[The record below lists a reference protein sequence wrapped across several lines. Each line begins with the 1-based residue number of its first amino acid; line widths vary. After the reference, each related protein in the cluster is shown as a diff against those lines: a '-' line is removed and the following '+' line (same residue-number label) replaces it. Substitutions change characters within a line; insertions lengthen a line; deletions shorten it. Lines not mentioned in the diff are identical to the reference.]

1 MAAARARSSAVSAAV
16 LASALAGAV
25 ATTSAASSAETA
37 AQPERHSWELRLL
50 AGDWYSLQ
58 PGQEEA
64 TAWPVLQKAAARKP
78 LLVLRPEDVE
88 SYVWSVQRITLREGA
103 TRRLLAAQ
111 PKTGF
116 EQWWIPHYPFA
127 VMVDGEFLY
136 AGVFDGPMSQ
146 MTMDFPV
153 IHAELVDGRAVLHL
167 LPKQQSWGFDPR
179 FEESV
184 GGGSGLLG
192 DFLAETEPFDAATDR
207 EEPNRVRARF
217 RPLLRDP
224 RIHVVFAS
232 LGTLIEAPPPP
243 PDEDVLL
250 VADRA
255 IDAARAARQPS
266 RIQRQLADDYHL
278 FYPFGYRLGMREHA
292 PMDKK
297 EAVELFGDG
306 WKPGKYGILA
316 TETKVAGDEGIVYT
330 LFYLRG
336 KVDGDEESIVVLA
349 RRRYRREGTG
359 WRLVMEVH
367 HKCIDDD
374 PRWRSIEEIDKYMVM
389 LEGPCWPP
397 PWNEKEPPV
406 PPPGELVE

>member
-1 MAAARARSSAVSAAV
+1 MAARARSSAASAAV
-16 LASALAGAV
+16 LASALAAAVGASS
-25 ATTSAASSAETA
+25 SAARAETA
-37 AQPERHSWELRLL
+37 AQPARHSWELRLL
-50 AGDWYSLQ
+50 AGDWYSLG

-64 TAWPVLQKAAARKP
+64 TAWPVLKKAAARKP

-88 SYVWSVQRITLREGA
+88 SYVWSVQRITLRQEA
-103 TRRLLAAQ
+103 TKRLLAAHAG
-111 PKTGF
+111 K
-116 EQWWIPHYPFA
+116 ELDSWWIPHYPFA

-136 AGVFDGPMSQ
+136 GGVFDGAMSQ

-153 IHAELVDGRAVLHL
+153 IHAELVDGRAVFHL

-184 GGGSGLLG
+184 GGGSGLLA
-192 DFLAETEPFDAATDR
+192 DFLAETEPFSAATDLD
-207 EEPNRVRARF
+207 EVHEVRARF
-217 RPLLRDP
+217 RPLLRDA
-224 RIHVVFAS
+224 RIREVFAS
-232 LGTLIEAPPPP
+232 LGTLVEALPPP

-250 VADRA
+250 AADRA

-266 RIQRQLADDYHL
+266 RIERQLADDYHL
-278 FYPFGYRLGMREHA
+278 FHPFGYRLGFREHA

-316 TETKVAGDEGIVYT
+316 TEMKVAGDEGIVYT

-336 KVDGDEESIVVLA
+336 KVDGDEEAIVVLA

-374 PRWRSIEEIDKYMVM
+374 PSGRSIEEIDHYMVL